1 MVLRNLQEITHD
13 SIIDL
18 QVTDGYITAVG
29 AVSAGGNS
37 DIYFEHAIVFPGLI
51 NSHDHLDFNLF
62 PQLGNRIYKNYV
74 EWGEDIHLQDKE
86 IIDAVLKV
94 PSHLRV
100 RWGMYKN
107 LLNGITTVVNHAPRL
122 SVADDLLTV
131 FQDCYTLHS
140 VQLEKGW
147 KYKLNDLIA
156 RRIPYVIHAG
166 EGTDESSHYEIDNL
180 IRWNLWNRS
189 IVAVHG
195 IAMNERQAESFKAL
209 VWCPSSNFFLIG
221 NTAPVERLKNRTNM
235 LFGTD
240 STVSAQWDIWAQLR
254 TALSTQKASPE
265 ELYKMLTV
273 QPARVWKLK
282 KSGQLKNHYDADI
295 VVAKQKND
303 LTGYNAF
310 YAIAPQDILLVMRKG
325 KVKLFDESI
334 LDQVNANIDL
344 NTFSQISLGD
354 SIKYI
359 YGDLPGL
366 MSEIREYYP
375 DAIFPCKVY

>member
-13 SIIDL
+13 GIIDL
-18 QVTDGYITAVG
+18 QVTDGCITAVG
-29 AVSAGGNS
+29 AVSTIGNS

-62 PQLGNRIYKNYV
+62 PQLGNRVYKNYV
-74 EWGEDIHLQDKE
+74 EWGDDIHLQDKE
-86 IIDAVLKV
+86 IIEAVLKV
-94 PSHLRV
+94 PVHLRV

-107 LLNGITTVVNHAPRL
+107 LLNGVTTVVNHGARL
-122 SVADDLLTV
+122 NVADDLLTV

-147 KYKLNDLIA
+147 KYKLNNLIA
-156 RRIPYVIHAG
+156 RRIPFVIHTG

-180 IRWNLWNRS
+180 IKWNLWNRKM
-189 IVAVHG
+189 VAVHG

-221 NTAPVERLKNRTNM
+221 NTAPVERLKSRTSM

-240 STVSAQWDIWAQLR
+240 STVSAPWDIWAQLC
-254 TALSTQKASPE
+254 TALSTHKTSQE
-265 ELYKMLTV
+265 ELYKMLTI
-273 QPARVWKLK
+273 QPARIWKLK

-310 YAIAPQDILLVMRKG
+310 YAVTPQDILLVMRKG
-325 KVKLFDESI
+325 EVKLFDESI
-334 LDQVNANIDL
+334 LDQMKANIDL

-366 MSEIREYYP
+366 MGEIKGYYP
-375 DAIFPCKVY
+375 EAIFPCKVY